1 MRAAHGALPW
11 AGWIRP
17 LRSVLGT
24 LAGGLFLVT
33 LVSALL
39 PTTSEAQRRRRRPTR
54 ETPTETAPP
63 ATPPAEESGRT
74 LSEADRAQ
82 ARALFQAGAAAV
94 DAGRWADAVASFR
107 AAYDLTGAPSAL
119 FNTGFALRALG
130 RYREAAAAFVELEG
144 LTNVADAMRTQTTE
158 LLAEVRSRI
167 ARVRLTG
174 LEADTRYGVRLDGAG
189 VEDDGSRPF
198 VLEADPGSHAVDVSL
213 TGFEQFTWSGA
224 LADGAALDVPVSLV
238 PLPVTGGGSGGGTV
252 FEEAWFWLLVGGV
265 VVVGAGLATYFVLD
279 DQAQLRAESPMVL
292 RI

>member
-1 MRAAHGALPW
+1 MLAVALSPST
-11 AGWIRP
+11 G
-17 LRSVLGT
+17 
-24 LAGGLFLVT
+24 
-33 LVSALL
+33 
-39 PTTSEAQRRRRRPTR
+39 EAQRRGGRRHPTR
-54 ETPTETAPP
+54 ETPTEQ
-63 ATPPAEESGRT
+63 ATTTTTPAEESGRT

-82 ARALFQAGAAAV
+82 ARALFQAGSAAV
-94 DAGRWADAVASFR
+94 DAGRWADAVSSFR
-107 AAYDLTGAPSAL
+107 AAYELTGAPSAL

-130 RYREAAAAFVELEG
+130 RYREAREAFVELLG
-144 LTNVADAMRTQTTE
+144 LSNVTDTMQAQTRE
-158 LLAEVRSRI
+158 LLAEVRDRI

-174 LEADTRYGVRLDGAG
+174 LDPTTRYGVRLDGTG

-213 TGFEQFTWSGA
+213 TGHELFTWTGA
-224 LADGAALDVPVSLV
+224 LGDGATVEVPVVLV
-238 PLPVTGGGSGGGTV
+238 PLSAVGGASGGSTI